1 MIAPPQDKIANA
13 QQFKLTCLITVAD
26 LAAKLHVS
34 LKTVRSWIYL
44 RKISFTRLGRR
55 VYFSTDVV
63 EDLLSRNAVAAFRS
77 GSSADSKPT
86 GQGGAHTREVGHE

>member
-1 MIAPPQDKIANA
+1 MNSTNLR
-13 QQFKLTCLITVAD
+13 FKLNDLVTVQE
-26 LAAKLHVS
+26 LATKLRVS
-34 LKTVRSWIYL
+34 LKTIRSWIYL

-63 EDLLSRNAVAAFRS
+63 EDLLSRNAVAALRP
-77 GSSADSKPT
+77 GTSADSKPT